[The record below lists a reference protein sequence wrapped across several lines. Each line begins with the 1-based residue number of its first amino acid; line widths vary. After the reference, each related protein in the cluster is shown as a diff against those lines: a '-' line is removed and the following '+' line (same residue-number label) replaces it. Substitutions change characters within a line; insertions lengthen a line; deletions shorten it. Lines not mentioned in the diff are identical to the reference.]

1 MCTSAVVV
9 VSFASATMK
18 KSSYLQVNL
27 SSNADKMDEGVE
39 NEPTTTTTF
48 YTSPQPGSQT
58 LPIVASSRLEP
69 SSMVASSSS
78 AVVINIP
85 MSSSPCSPRLAHLRP
100 QNPLMTPLEM
110 QRLNTLL
117 TAEPVDPSKLSPISP
132 LYPTSDLGSSPR
144 SSISVTTSSSSAS
157 AWNVFRD
164 QKISSSDF
172 TDCDSDCKDL
182 FSPGILLSPA
192 PFSPFS
198 DGPPETPATAD
209 FVVSAHSPLSVGSS
223 PQPHYHQRLRF
234 TFDPKSPSFFQSSGR
249 NFLLP
254 PPSTLGVLR
263 ERSRS
268 DSETLI
274 DAGASR
280 GETLLLKGQNVVQSQ
295 NKSST
300 AAGGPSTATSSCVA
314 HKKVFKKQ
322 ILERYQTE
330 VSTSQAEFSASHHA
344 ADIRRNAKVAHE
356 RAYHTSSYQPGVEL
370 PIVRLDPNPSS
381 TSVPPTPCPTTAASF
396 QSQTYFDWWLKQQI
410 SAANSIWFPTAA
422 GNAPPLLSPLF
433 TPSSTTTGIAA
444 AMGRP
449 LRANPIIRPNPQMHQ
464 PYGSGPT
471 STLTVGKPC
480 KRSRSE
486 SDMSYICQ
494 HCGQS
499 FNLYDRLAKHIAS
512 RHRDRSSSVESPL
525 KTHKCTVCHKA
536 FGRSD
541 MLTRH
546 MRLHTGIK

>member
-1 MCTSAVVV
+1 MMDKSDGESSSTS
-9 VSFASATMK
+9 T
-18 KSSYLQVNL
+18 VN
-27 SSNADKMDEGVE
+27 E
-39 NEPTTTTTF
+39 NITKF
-48 YTSPQPGSQT
+48 YTSPQLGSQT
-58 LPIVASSRLEP
+58 LPIVSLPRLEP
-69 SSMVASSSS
+69 NIVVSSS
-78 AVVINIP
+78 VVINIP
-85 MSSSPCSPRLAHLRP
+85 PSSSPCSPRLAHLRP
-100 QNPLMTPLEM
+100 QNPLMSPLEM
-110 QRLNTLL
+110 QRINSLL
-117 TAEPVDPSKLSPISP
+117 AAEPVDPSKLSPISP

-144 SSISVTTSSSSAS
+144 SSISVTTSSTSWGA
-157 AWNVFRD
+157 FRD
-164 QKISSSDF
+164 QKMSSSDF
-172 TDCDSDCKDL
+172 TDGDSDCKDL

-209 FVVSAHSPLSVGSS
+209 FSVSPFSGGGGGGGIGSS
-223 PQPHYHQRLRF
+223 PHLHQRLRF
-234 TFDPKSPSFFQSSGR
+234 TFDPKSPSFFHAGR

-254 PPSTLGVLR
+254 PSSTLGAVR

-274 DAGASR
+274 DAGSSSHVSSSS
-280 GETLLLKGQNVVQSQ
+280 TGQQQQQQQQQS
-295 NKSST
+295 KSSSAT
-300 AAGGPSTATSSCVA
+300 AAYIA

-330 VSTSQAEFSASHHA
+330 LSTTHAEDEGLIERHRRLETQRSARTIHQQHQ
-344 ADIRRNAKVAHE
+344 RP
-356 RAYHTSSYQPGVEL
+356 YHTSPHQASVEL
-370 PIVRLDPNPSS
+370 PLLRLDPNTSSFPQTPPSS
-381 TSVPPTPCPTTAASF
+381 VGPGPGPPSVVGGNL
-396 QSQTYFDWWLKQQI
+396 QNQTYFDWWLKQQI
-410 SAANSIWFPTAA
+410 LAASSIWYPTAA
-422 GNAPPLLSPLF
+422 AAATPLLNTIYSTSAGGCNQATIVGGGTTTYSTMVQSLRPTPIVRPAPQIVPQPYGM
-433 TPSSTTTGIAA
+433 TPSS
-444 AMGRP
+444 
-449 LRANPIIRPNPQMHQ
+449 
-464 PYGSGPT
+464 ST
-471 STLTVGKPC
+471 SLLTIKPC

-499 FNLYDRLAKHIAS
+499 FSLYDRLAKHIAS